1 MDYSH
6 KLAMSYY
13 KTIATINDE
22 HKIYLVQHQESN
34 KIFVKKIL
42 DVYNIDVYSHLHQN
56 PISGTPRIID
66 YYEEDHQLTLIE
78 EYISGTPLLEKINNH
93 LLTEQSIL
101 DYINDICDV
110 LTELH
115 IYKPAIIH
123 RDIKPSNVIITN
135 YNRAILLDFNAAK
148 YYSATETEDTVLLG
162 TQGYA
167 APEQYGFGSSSP
179 QTDIYSLG
187 VMLREMLTSANIST
201 TKYNKIIDK
210 CTKINPTERYSSIA
224 ELKEKLSSLAKV
236 TTTPAKNNKSFSNYI
251 IPGFRSKKIWKML
264 IAVPVYIL
272 IFDLCITL
280 KVQNAYGLDLWIQ
293 RFTCLAAMLS
303 VVFIT
308 FNYQNVQKI
317 LPLCNSNIRII
328 RYLGI
333 AVFDILAVFLLMSIL
348 VVIES
353 IFIL

>member
-42 DVYNIDVYSHLHQN
+42 DVYNIDIYSQLLQT

-66 YYEEDHQLTLIE
+66 YYEENNQLTLIE
-78 EYISGTPLLEKINNH
+78 EYISGTSLLEKINNQS
-93 LLTEQSIL
+93 LTEQSIL
-101 DYINDICDV
+101 DYISDICDI
-110 LTELH
+110 LSALH
-115 IYKPAIIH
+115 NYKPAIIH

-148 YYSATETEDTVLLG
+148 YYSATATEDTVLLG

-187 VMLREMLTSANIST
+187 IMLKEMLISANIPLA
-201 TKYNKIIDK
+201 KYNRIINK
-210 CTKINPTERYSSIA
+210 CTKINPEDRYLSIA
-224 ELKEKLSSLAKV
+224 ELKEKLSSLV
-236 TTTPAKNNKSFSNYI
+236 NITSTPAKNTTSIRDYI
-251 IPGFRSKKIWKML
+251 IPGFRTQKPWKMI
-264 IAVPVYIL
+264 IAIPTYLL
-272 IFDLCITL
+272 IFDLCLTL
-280 KVQNAYGLDLWIQ
+280 KIQTAFGIDLWLQ
-293 RFTCLAAMLS
+293 RITCLTIMLS
-303 VVFIT
+303 VIFIT
-308 FNYQNVQKI
+308 FNYRNIQR
-317 LPLCNSNIRII
+317 LMPLCNSNTRII
-328 RYLGI
+328 RYLGVI
-333 AVFDILAVFLLMSIL
+333 ILDVIVVFLLMVIL
-348 VVIES
+348 VAIES
-353 IFIL
+353 IFFL